1 MQPVTERRWTVRNA
15 DEAVV
20 GQLCR
25 ELGVGRSVARV
36 LANRGYAEPTAAGSF
51 LEPALA
57 GLHDPFL
64 LAGMSEAVDRLVAAR
79 TQRELVCIYGDYDVD
94 GVSST
99 VLLMDFFRRVGIQC
113 CYHIPHRMDEG
124 YGLSGDGLA
133 MVAKSGARVVV
144 SVDCGITAVEEA
156 RWCAGNGLDLIITDH
171 HMPGPEI
178 PSAVA
183 VVNPL
188 QPGCGAPFRQLA
200 GVGLAF
206 KLAVALRARLRGEG
220 AFACGGEPN
229 LREYLDLVALGTIAD
244 LVPLVGE
251 NRIIARY
258 GLQELTSSRRV
269 GITALK
275 EVAGV
280 SGQVTCG
287 AVGFRLAPRLNAAGR
302 LDDAARGV
310 ELLLTDD
317 PVRAREL
324 AVELDAGNRERQEL
338 EQEIL
343 RDALA
348 MVREDPAMHGRRSI
362 VLASPDWHPGVIG
375 IVASRIVELYHRPT
389 VLIALR
395 DGNGKG
401 SGRSIPAFHLRDALT
416 ACTDHLLKF
425 GGHRQAAGLAIDES
439 TLAAFVE
446 RFDEVATG
454 LLTPDDLLPELTLEG
469 VLEPTEITS
478 QLVRDLERLAPFGIG
493 NPEPLFLVRGA
504 RVENRR
510 ELQGGHLRLALRY
523 GGHSVAAIGF
533 NMSGHTATADVL
545 DLACSPQLNEWNGR
559 TTVQLKIRDMK
570 AAQGSGLGAQGQA

>member
-1 MQPVTERRWTVRNA
+1 MHPVIERRWTLKNA
-15 DEAVV
+15 GETVV

-25 ELGVGRSVARV
+25 ELGVGRSVATV
-36 LANRGYAEPTAAGSF
+36 LANRGYAEPAAAGSF

-64 LAGMSEAVDRLVAAR
+64 LAGMSEAVDRLVTAR
-79 TQRELVCIYGDYDVD
+79 KEREQVCIYGDYDVD

-99 VLLMDFFRRVGIQC
+99 VLLMDFFRRVGIPC
-113 CYHIPHRMDEG
+113 SYHIPHRMDEG
-124 YGLSGDGLA
+124 YGLSRDGLV

-144 SVDCGITAVEEA
+144 SVDCGITAVDEA
-156 RWCAGNGLDLIITDH
+156 RWCAENGLDLIITDH

-206 KLAVALRARLRGEG
+206 KLVVALRARLRAEG
-220 AFACGGEPN
+220 VYAGGGEPN
-229 LREYLDLVALGTIAD
+229 LRQYLDLVALGTIAD

-258 GLQELTSSRRV
+258 GLQELTNSHRV

-280 SGQVTCG
+280 NGQVTCG

-317 PVRAREL
+317 PIRAREL

-348 MVREDPAMHGRRSI
+348 LVREDAAMHGRRSI

-389 VLIALR
+389 VLIALQ

-401 SGRSIPAFHLRDALT
+401 SGRSIPAFHLRDALA
-416 ACTDHLLKF
+416 ACSDHLLKF

-446 RFDEVATG
+446 RFDEVAAG
-454 LLTPDDLLPELTLEG
+454 LLTPDDLMPELTLEG
-469 VLEPTEITS
+469 VLEPAEITTE
-478 QLVRDLERLAPFGIG
+478 LVRELERLAPFGIG
-493 NPEPLFLVRGA
+493 NSEPLFLVRGA

-510 ELQGGHLRLALRY
+510 ELKGGHLRLTLSY
-523 GGHSVAAIGF
+523 GGYSLSAIAF
-533 NMSGHTATADVL
+533 NMSGHPATAETL
-545 DLACSPQLNEWNGR
+545 DLVCSPQLNEWNGR
-559 TTVQLKIRDMK
+559 TAVQLKIRDMK
-570 AAQGSGLGAQGQA
+570 NP

>member
-1 MQPVTERRWTVRNA
+1 MHPVTDRRWTVKNA
-15 DEAVV
+15 DETVV

-25 ELGVGRSVARV
+25 ELGVGRSVATV
-36 LANRGYAEPTAAGSF
+36 LANRGYAEPPAAGSF

-64 LAGMSEAVDRLVAAR
+64 LAGMSEAVERLVAAR
-79 TQRELVCIYGDYDVD
+79 KEREQVCIYGDYDVD

-99 VLLMDFFRRVGIQC
+99 VLLMDFFRRVGIPC
-113 CYHIPHRMDEG
+113 SYHIPHRMDEG
-124 YGLSGDGLA
+124 YGLSCDGLA

-156 RWCAGNGLDLIITDH
+156 RWCAENGLDLIITDH

-183 VVNPL
+183 VINPL
-188 QPGCGAPFRQLA
+188 QPGCNAPFRQLA

-206 KLAVALRARLRGEG
+206 KLVVALRARLREEG
-220 AFACGGEPN
+220 AFAGGGEPN

-269 GITALK
+269 GIAALK
-275 EVAGV
+275 EIAGV
-280 SGQVTCG
+280 NGQVTCG

-317 PVRAREL
+317 PVLAREL
-324 AVELDAGNRERQEL
+324 AAELDAGNRERQEL

-348 MVREDPAMHGRRSI
+348 MVREDPAMHGRSSI

-375 IVASRIVELYHRPT
+375 IVASRIVELFHRPT
-389 VLIALR
+389 VLIALQ

-401 SGRSIPAFHLRDALT
+401 SGRSIPAFHLRDALA

-446 RFDEVATG
+446 RFDEVAAG
-454 LLTPDDLLPELTLEG
+454 LLTPADLLPELTLEG
-469 VLEPTEITS
+469 VLEPAEITT
-478 QLVRDLERLAPFGIG
+478 QLVRELERLAPFGIG

-504 RVENRR
+504 RVESRR
-510 ELQGGHLRLALRY
+510 ELQGGHLRLTLRY
-523 GGHSVAAIGF
+523 GGHSLSAIGF
-533 NMSGHTATADVL
+533 NMSGHPATAEML

-570 AAQGSGLGAQGQA
+570 IAQG

>member
-1 MQPVTERRWTVRNA
+1 MHPVIERRWTLKNA
-15 DEAVV
+15 DETVV

-25 ELGVGRSVARV
+25 ELGVGQAVATV
-36 LANRGYAEPTAAGSF
+36 LANRGYAEPAAAGSF

-64 LAGMSEAVDRLVAAR
+64 LAGMSEAVDRLVTAR
-79 TQRELVCIYGDYDVD
+79 TRQEQVCVYGDYDVD
-94 GVSST
+94 GVSAT
-99 VLLMDFFRRVGIQC
+99 ALLIDFFRRVGIPC
-113 CYHIPHRMDEG
+113 SYHIPHRMDEG
-124 YGLSGDGLA
+124 YGLSRDGLV

-156 RWCAGNGLDLIITDH
+156 RWCAENGLDLIITDH

-206 KLAVALRARLRGEG
+206 KLIVALRARLRAEG
-220 AFACGGEPN
+220 AFASGGEPN
-229 LREYLDLVALGTIAD
+229 LRQYLDLVALGTIAD

-258 GLQELTSSRRV
+258 GLQELTSSSRV

-280 SGQVTCG
+280 NGPVTCG

-317 PVRAREL
+317 PIRAREL
-324 AVELDAGNRERQEL
+324 AVELDAGNRERQAL

-348 MVREDPAMHGRRSI
+348 MVREDPAMKGRRSI

-375 IVASRIVELYHRPT
+375 IVASRIVELFHRPT
-389 VLIALR
+389 VLIALQ

-401 SGRSIPAFHLRDALT
+401 SGRSIPAFHLRDALA

-446 RFDEVATG
+446 HFDEVAAG
-454 LLTPDDLLPELTLEG
+454 LLTPDDLMPQLTLEG
-469 VLEPTEITS
+469 VLAPAEITTE
-478 QLVRDLERLAPFGIG
+478 LIRELERLAPFGIG

-504 RVENRR
+504 RVESRR
-510 ELQGGHLRLALRY
+510 ELRGGHLRLTLRY
-523 GGHSVAAIGF
+523 GGHSFSAIGF
-533 NMSGHTATADVL
+533 NMAAHPATADML

-570 AAQGSGLGAQGQA
+570 HP

>member
-1 MQPVTERRWTVRNA
+1 MHPVVERRWTIKDA
-15 DEAVV
+15 DETAV

-25 ELGVGRSVARV
+25 DTGVARAVATV
-36 LANRGYAEPTAAGSF
+36 LANRGYADQAAASAF
-51 LEPALA
+51 LEPSLS

-64 LAGMSEAVDRLVAAR
+64 LAGMAAAVDRLVTAR
-79 TQRELVCIYGDYDVD
+79 KQGDQVCIYGDYDVD
-94 GVSST
+94 GVTST
-99 VLLMDFFRRVGIQC
+99 VLLMDFFRRVGIRC
-113 CYHIPHRMDEG
+113 SYHIPHRMDEG
-124 YGLSGDGLA
+124 YGLSCDGLA
-133 MVAKSGARVVV
+133 MVAKGGARVVV

-156 RWCAGNGLDLIITDH
+156 LWCAGNGLDLIITDH

-178 PSAVA
+178 PAALA

-188 QPGCGAPFRQLA
+188 QPGCAAPFRQLA

-206 KLAVALRARLRGEG
+206 KLVVALRARLRNEG
-220 AFACGGEPN
+220 AFANGGEPN

-251 NRIIARY
+251 NRIIASY
-258 GLQELTSSRRV
+258 GLKEMTSSRRV
-269 GITALK
+269 GISALK

-280 SGQVTCG
+280 TGQVTCG

-317 PVRAREL
+317 PARAREL
-324 AVELDAGNRERQEL
+324 AAELDAGNRERQEL

-348 MVREDPAMHGRRSI
+348 MVRNDPAMKGRRSI

-401 SGRSIPAFHLRDALT
+401 SGRSIPAFHLRDALA

-425 GGHRQAAGLAIDES
+425 GGHRQAAGLAIDEA
-439 TLAAFVE
+439 TLAAFVDS
-446 RFDEVATG
+446 FDEVAAG
-454 LLTPDDLLPELTLEG
+454 QLTPDDLMPELTLEG
-469 VLEPTEITS
+469 VLEPAEIS
-478 QLVRDLERLAPFGIG
+478 EQLVRQLERLAPFGIG
-493 NPEPLFLVRGA
+493 NPEPLFLLRGV
-504 RVENRR
+504 RVESRR
-510 ELQGGHLRLALRY
+510 ELKGGHLRLALRH
-523 GGHSVAAIGF
+523 GGHSLTAIGF
-533 NMSGHTATADVL
+533 NMSGHPATAEVL
-545 DLACSPQLNEWNGR
+545 DLACSPQLNEWQGR
-559 TTVQLKIRDMK
+559 TTVQLKIRDIK
-570 AAQGSGLGAQGQA
+570 AGTGL

>member
-1 MQPVTERRWTVRNA
+1 MHPVTERRWTVKNA
-15 DEAVV
+15 DETVV
-20 GQLCR
+20 AQLSR

-36 LANRGYAEPTAAGSF
+36 LAGRGYGEPVAAGSF
-51 LEPALA
+51 LDPALA

-99 VLLMDFFRRVGIQC
+99 ALLMDFFRRVGIQC

-124 YGLSGDGLA
+124 YGLSREGLA
-133 MVAKSGARVVV
+133 MAAKSGARVVV

-156 RWCAGNGLDLIITDH
+156 RWCAENGLDLVITDH

-206 KLAVALRARLRGEG
+206 KLVVALRARLRGEG
-220 AFACGGEPN
+220 AFAGGGEPN
-229 LREYLDLVALGTIAD
+229 LRECLDLVALGTIAD

-258 GLQELTSSRRV
+258 GLQELTNSHRV
-269 GITALK
+269 GIMALK

-317 PVRAREL
+317 PVRAGEL
-324 AVELDAGNRERQEL
+324 AAALDAGNRERQDL

-389 VLIALR
+389 VLIALQ

-401 SGRSIPAFHLRDALT
+401 SGRSIPAFHLRDALA

-425 GGHRQAAGLAIDES
+425 GGHRQAAGLAIEES

-446 RFDEVATG
+446 RFDEVAAG
-454 LLTPDDLLPELTLEG
+454 LLTPEDLMPELTLEG
-469 VLEPTEITS
+469 VLEPAEITS
-478 QLVRDLERLAPFGIG
+478 QLVRELERLAPFGIG

-504 RVENRR
+504 RVESRR

-523 GGHSVAAIGF
+523 GGHSLSAIGF
-533 NMSGHTATADVL
+533 NLSGHPATADML

-559 TTVQLKIRDMK
+559 TTVQLKIKDMK
-570 AAQGSGLGAQGQA
+570 AAQG